1 MGNMEETHLPMLK
14 NGQRNILPEVKALK
28 KRWLILI
35 MYIIYATISTFQ
47 WVEYSIITN
56 IVMRYYNVSASAVE
70 WTAVVFMVMWPILVF
85 PASFVID
92 KMVFDVIVKFNKK
105 Q

>member
-1 MGNMEETHLPMLK
+1 MEDTHLPMLK
-14 NGQRNILPEVKALK
+14 NGKLEENVPPVVKALK
-28 KRWLILI
+28 KRWFILA

-56 IVMRYYNVSASAVE
+56 IVMRYYDVSASAVE

-92 KMVFDVIVKFNKK
+92 KMVSVYYSKAPKIF
-105 Q
+105 

>member
-1 MGNMEETHLPMLK
+1 MADTHLPMLK
-14 NGQRNILPEVKALK
+14 DGKVEENAPPVVKALK
-28 KRWLILI
+28 KRWFILI

-56 IVMRYYNVSASAVE
+56 IVMRYYDVSASAVE
-70 WTAVVFMVMWPILVF
+70 WTAVIFMVMWPVLVF

-92 KMVFDVIVKFNKK
+92 KMVFILL
-105 Q
+105 